1 MSEPTIECPKCKAE
15 IKLTE
20 TLAAPI
26 IETARQQIETEARQ
40 RDEQLRQ
47 REAALADEKK
57 QLAAARDNLDEQVRV
72 KLGKEREAIATTE
85 SKKARDAVSLEIEQ
99 SKQELAERDRLLAER
114 DAKLKAAQQAELDLR
129 RKQVELEEKTREVD
143 LTVARRVAEE
153 SDKVRQAATKQATDE
168 FQLKV
173 AEKEKII
180 ADMQRQV
187 EELKRKAE
195 QGSQQLQGEVQELEL
210 ESLLRGRFPRDVI
223 EPVPKGQFGGDVL
236 QRVFSVGGLACGTIL
251 WESKRTKNWSDGW
264 LPKLRDDQR
273 AAKADVAA
281 LLTSTLPKGVETFD
295 QVDGVWVTDPR
306 SVVPVATVL
315 RHALIE
321 VAGARQAGDGQQTK
335 MALVYDYLLSPAF
348 RHRVQAIVEAFS
360 IMQEDLDKERKAISK
375 QWEKRQ
381 KQIDRVLVATS
392 GMWGDLQGIAGKSL
406 AELEGLDLDRLAEDK
421 PAALPDGTS
430 SL

>member
-1 MSEPTIECPKCKAE
+1 MNDPTIVCPQCKVE

-26 IETARQQIETEARQ
+26 IESTRQKFEAEAQ
-40 RDEQLRQ
+40 KRDAQLRQ
-47 REAALADEKK
+47 REAALAEELKRLD
-57 QLAAARDNLDEQVRV
+57 AAKASLDEQLQQR
-72 KLGKEREAIATTE
+72 LAQERAAIAAAE
-85 SKKARDAVSLEIEQ
+85 SKKAREALSLEIDR
-99 SKQELAERDRLLAER
+99 SKQELAERDRLLTER

-129 RKQVELEEKTREVD
+129 RKQLELEEKSREVD

-153 SDKVRQAATKQATDE
+153 SDRVRQAAVKQATDE
-168 FQLKV
+168 YQLKV
-173 AEKEKII
+173 AEKEKVI

-187 EELKRKAE
+187 EELKRKAD

-210 ESLLRGRFPRDVI
+210 ESLLRERFPRDVI

-236 QRVFSVGGLACGTIL
+236 QRVCSASGLACGTIL
-251 WESKRTKNWSDGW
+251 WESKRTKNWSDTW

-273 AAKADVAA
+273 AAKAEVAA
-281 LLTSTLPKGVETFD
+281 LLTTVLPKGINSFD
-295 QVDGVWVTDPR
+295 QIDGVWVTDAR
-306 SVVPVATVL
+306 CVMPVAVVL

-321 VAGARQAGDGQQTK
+321 VAGARQASDGQQTK

-381 KQIDRVLVATS
+381 KQINRVLDATS
-392 GMWGDLQGIAGKSL
+392 GLWGDLQGIAGKSL
-406 AELEGLDLDRLAEDK
+406 AELEGLDLDRLSDES
-421 PAALPDGTS
+421 PAAITDRS
-430 SL
+430 SQ